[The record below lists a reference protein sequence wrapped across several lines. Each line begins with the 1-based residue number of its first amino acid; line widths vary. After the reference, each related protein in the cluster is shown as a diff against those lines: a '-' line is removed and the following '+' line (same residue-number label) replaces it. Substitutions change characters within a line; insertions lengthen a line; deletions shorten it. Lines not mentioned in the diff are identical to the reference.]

1 MYKNICVL
9 ILFSFGLLNC
19 GYTPMITKVNDQ
31 NFNIVNLDT
40 EGDQQISSSIKRG
53 LEKYSKN
60 QKTNKNFEIVINT
73 NYKKITLVKDAK
85 GNATDFKLVV
95 NLKLTFIE
103 KEENIEKII
112 ELNESFTIKKNDNN
126 YEQKDYERA
135 IKNNMAQALVNK
147 IIFHLSKY

>member
-19 GYTPMITKVNDQ
+19 GYTPMITKVNDK

-53 LEKYSKN
+53 LERYAKN

-73 NYKKITLVKDAK
+73 NYKKITLLKDTK

-112 ELNESFTIKKNDNN
+112 ELNESFMIKKNDNN

-135 IKNNMAQALVNK
+135 IKNNMAQTLVNK

>member
-9 ILFSFGLLNC
+9 IIVSFGLLNC
-19 GYTPMITKVNDQ
+19 GYTPMINKVNNQ
-31 NFNIVNLDT
+31 NFNIINLDI
-40 EGDQQISSSIKRG
+40 EGDQQIVSSIKRG
-53 LEKYSKN
+53 LERYAKN
-60 QKTNKNFEIVINT
+60 EKADKNFEIAINA

-85 GNATDFKLVV
+85 GNVTDFKLFV
-95 NLKLTFIE
+95 NLKLNFIE
-103 KEENIEKII
+103 EKENLEKII

-126 YEQKDYERA
+126 YDQKDYERA

>member
-1 MYKNICVL
+1 MKEINK
-9 ILFSFGLLNC
+9 SN
-19 GYTPMITKVNDQ
+19 
-31 NFNIVNLDT
+31 
-40 EGDQQISSSIKRG
+40 SIKRG
-53 LEKYSKN
+53 LERYAKN
-60 QKTNKNFEIVINT
+60 KKANNNFEIVINT

-95 NLKLTFIE
+95 DLKLIFFE

-112 ELNESFTIKKNDNN
+112 ELNENFTIKKNDNN